1 MWILRGILITNMA
14 RHIRQIISQ
23 QYSAKRSFPKLTKPQ
38 KCTKKTLGIFSSQRI
53 SKIAPIAAVVYL
65 YAQRTLCGE
74 QGRQMDSPLV
84 AKDAKRKS
92 EKENDMV
99 FNKDKDEQIFLRG
112 VTKLTP
118 EDFIALSK
126 VLDVKMSVVDKD
138 TGEYTLRD
146 AEDVLNDMVYEF
158 RKLKHKERK
167 IVLKAV
173 SNSGPRS

>member
-1 MWILRGILITNMA
+1 
-14 RHIRQIISQ
+14 
-23 QYSAKRSFPKLTKPQ
+23 
-38 KCTKKTLGIFSSQRI
+38 
-53 SKIAPIAAVVYL
+53 
-65 YAQRTLCGE
+65 
-74 QGRQMDSPLV
+74 
-84 AKDAKRKS
+84 
-92 EKENDMV
+92 MV

-173 SNSGPRS
+173 SNSGSRS